1 MTDLELLKADLNKL
15 DDTQDEYLLHLLN
28 AANAAV
34 RREGVTLSEPMD
46 VEQQQVVVMY
56 AAYLFRRRAGTE
68 TGMPR
73 MLRYALNNLLFHQK
87 AEVIV

>member
-34 RREGVTLSEPMD
+34 RREGVTLSEHMD